1 MNPRVPQHQL
11 DRIPAGY
18 DGSATL
24 RALLLKVNDPTSPWT
39 ASDIAAL
46 NSAINEIVRRDES
59 RHTATDAMGN
69 NLCSPIF
76 YRLTKLV
83 ELMAEKYLSALDNYE
98 RSQRAGEMV
107 EAPAQPKVRRQRDD
121 RFGRGVIV
129 FEDNATTS
137 KVGDVLHI
145 KQPTKAQ
152 KKANQKH
159 YHLVAAN
166 FRAHYNGVTKEKVE
180 VRTDVPGYAMTI
192 AHTDLASGGN
202 PKFLSF
208 SSNGVQGKKVRSEMN
223 RKDLAKLREFYNRV

>member
-1 MNPRVPQHQL
+1 MNPRVPPHLL
-11 DRIPAGY
+11 DRIPADY

-24 RALLLKVNDPTSPWT
+24 VALLQKVNDPTSDWT
-39 ASDIAAL
+39 ASDTLKL
-46 NSAINEIVRRDES
+46 NLAINEIVRRDES

-69 NLCSPIF
+69 NLSSPIL

-83 ELMAEKYLSALDNYE
+83 EIMERQYSSAVDNYE
-98 RSQRAGEMV
+98 EMQRSSP
-107 EAPAQPKVRRQRDD
+107 PAQPKVRRLRDD
-121 RFGRGVIV
+121 GFGRGVIAI
-129 FEDNATTS
+129 EDDATTS

-152 KKANQKH
+152 KKARQTH
-159 YHLVAAN
+159 HHLVAAK

-208 SSNGVQGKKVRSEMN
+208 SMEGASKGKKVRSAMN
-223 RKDLAKLREFYNRV
+223 ENDLAKLRKFYNRV